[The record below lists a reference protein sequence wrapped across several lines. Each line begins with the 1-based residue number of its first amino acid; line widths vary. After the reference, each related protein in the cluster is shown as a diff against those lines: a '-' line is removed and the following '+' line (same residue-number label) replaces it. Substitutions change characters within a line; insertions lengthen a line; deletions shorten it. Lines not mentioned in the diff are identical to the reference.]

1 MTKRLAL
8 ALSCLAA
15 TLAVPAAAQEATVLS
30 GLVTTR
36 DDGLP
41 LPGATVSIDA
51 LKLSAVTDAEG
62 RYKLTVPAGTVRSI
76 DLRVTAPGL
85 TAKTVAVTLS
95 PGSMT
100 QNVALGLG
108 FHEEITVGSR
118 AAGAEAEKAVPV
130 DILTQKQI
138 ELTGAVETM
147 QVIQALAPSFNF
159 PRPTVSDG
167 TDSIRPATL
176 RGLGPDHVLVLVNGK
191 RRHPTALV
199 HINNTIGRGA
209 TGVDLNAIPVSAIE
223 KIEILRDGAA
233 AQYGSDAIAGVINI
247 VLKSGATPFTLSG
260 RGGLNKGSYTEVRGA
275 ERDFSDG
282 GTYDA
287 SGSYGT
293 AVGPGTLSLSAEFR
307 RRDGTNRAGLDTRDQ
322 VRAGDALKN
331 AVQNG
336 DGSTPPNSHW
346 GDSEENDV
354 LTFANLDMPLN
365 AGDTAF
371 FYAFGGYSHRTGVH
385 GGNPRRAIDANNW
398 PQIYPLGFLPL
409 IEPKIND
416 ASATAGFRGTRSK
429 WFWDVSAEYGHN
441 RLDYYV
447 TNSLNASLGPS
458 VPPNHDRFYSG
469 AIAANQFVATLDL
482 SRGLEVGLAGPLNL
496 ALGAELRNE
505 NFQIVAG
512 EPDSWRDGGS
522 RNQFGSAPAAPGVQV
537 FPGFR
542 PSNETDTS
550 RRNVAGYVDLEGD
563 VAKQL
568 RIGAAGRFEHYDDF
582 GNTTDGK
589 LTVRIEPT
597 RRFVIRGAAST
608 GFRAPSLAQ
617 SYFQTVSTNFTLVGS
632 TFVPLEIVT
641 APVKSDLAR
650 TLGATDLQPETSVN
664 LSGGV
669 VLSPVDPLELT
680 ADFYRVRIDDRIV
693 LSENF
698 GGGPL
703 ATLLQPFGASQA
715 RYFSNAVDTRTS
727 GFDLIASYRADLDA
741 AGMLRLQGA
750 YNHTETKILRIAPTP
765 AQLASFLQRSQ
776 FEAILFN
783 DTARRRFSCG
793 QPKDNLRL
801 TADWTRG
808 GWNAVLRE
816 SRYGEYCD
824 IEDLSAAHTT
834 AQMFPAKWL
843 TDLEVA
849 YRKDRYTI
857 GIGGQDLFNV
867 LPDPQ
872 VASIAF
878 NNIRTFPRNA
888 PFGFNGRFLYARMT
902 YRF

>member
-447 TNSLNASLGPS
+447 TNSSRPTTTASTAEPS
-458 VPPNHDRFYSG
+458 RPTSSWPPSTCRGGWRSAWPGRSTWPSAPSCGTRTSRSWPASPTPGGTAALATSSG
-469 AIAANQFVATLDL
+469 A
-482 SRGLEVGLAGPLNL
+482 RPP
-496 ALGAELRNE
+496 R
-505 NFQIVAG
+505 
-512 EPDSWRDGGS
+512 RGS
-522 RNQFGSAPAAPGVQV
+522 RCSPASAPPT
-537 FPGFR
+537 R
-542 PSNETDTS
+542 
-550 RRNVAGYVDLEGD
+550 
-563 VAKQL
+563 
-568 RIGAAGRFEHYDDF
+568 
-582 GNTTDGK
+582 
-589 LTVRIEPT
+589 PT
-597 RRFVIRGAAST
+597 RRAATWPATWTS
-608 GFRAPSLAQ
+608 RA
-617 SYFQTVSTNFTLVGS
+617 
-632 TFVPLEIVT
+632 
-641 APVKSDLAR
+641 
-650 TLGATDLQPETSVN
+650 TSRSSSA
-664 LSGGV
+664 SG
-669 VLSPVDPLELT
+669 PP
-680 ADFYRVRIDDRIV
+680 
-693 LSENF
+693 
-698 GGGPL
+698 
-703 ATLLQPFGASQA
+703 GASSTTTTSATPPTESSPSVSSRPGASSSVA
-715 RYFSNAVDTRTS
+715 RPAPASAPRRWPSPTS
-727 GFDLIASYRADLDA
+727 R
-741 AGMLRLQGA
+741 
-750 YNHTETKILRIAPTP
+750 P
-765 AQLASFLQRSQ
+765 
-776 FEAILFN
+776 
-783 DTARRRFSCG
+783 
-793 QPKDNLRL
+793 
-801 TADWTRG
+801 
-808 GWNAVLRE
+808 
-816 SRYGEYCD
+816 
-824 IEDLSAAHTT
+824 
-834 AQMFPAKWL
+834 
-843 TDLEVA
+843 
-849 YRKDRYTI
+849 
-857 GIGGQDLFNV
+857 
-867 LPDPQ
+867 
-872 VASIAF
+872 
-878 NNIRTFPRNA
+878 
-888 PFGFNGRFLYARMT
+888 
-902 YRF
+902 